1 MKTEPSSIAA
11 LVERLTLDQKVRL
24 VSGASLWRTNPIPEL
39 GIPVL
44 KVSDGPNGVRGDG
57 GASAASF
64 PVGICMGATWNPD
77 LIKTLGVAI
86 AEEAKTKEVQVVLGP
101 TINLH
106 RTPLGGRNFECYA
119 EDPILSG
126 ELAAAF
132 TEGGQSQGVGACL
145 KHFVCNDSEF
155 ERHTISVEV
164 DEQTLREVYLLP
176 FQIAIEK
183 STLTVSGIDKELVGA
198 FTSKI
203 RSQKKPEPYKGKG
216 IRYEGE
222 KVRRKQGKKAV

>member
-86 AEEAKTKEVQVVLGP
+86 AEEAKTKEVNIL
-101 TINLH
+101 L
-106 RTPLGGRNFECYA
+106 NFIVEILIFALIEC
-119 EDPILSG
+119 L
-126 ELAAAF
+126 
-132 TEGGQSQGVGACL
+132 
-145 KHFVCNDSEF
+145 
-155 ERHTISVEV
+155 
-164 DEQTLREVYLLP
+164 
-176 FQIAIEK
+176 
-183 STLTVSGIDKELVGA
+183 
-198 FTSKI
+198 
-203 RSQKKPEPYKGKG
+203 
-216 IRYEGE
+216 
-222 KVRRKQGKKAV
+222 